1 MGKIGEQGTHEL
13 QERYSA
19 LVDAKLRKTLVTKD
33 EVIFNNRYEGSPVS
47 GAVKIPV
54 RDNEVAVT
62 DYKVKDGISYTWS
75 ETSYLT
81 VTMKDQ
87 ACSELIDGFEAAAVP
102 DGLVADRLDSAGYS
116 MGLQLDRDALKTL
129 VYAAQGKDEAG
140 VAFTDA
146 RNGKQGTITATTP
159 TKATI
164 FDSIV
169 ALGVTLDK
177 ADVPAEGRWLILN
190 PEAYAMALT
199 NADFIKQG
207 DMSQE
212 LVMQGAV
219 GQIGGFTVFKSNNIP
234 ATAEVSGKV
243 VYAIAG
249 HPDLCTRVEEWAV
262 EPQIKDFNDGKHI
275 GASYL
280 AGRKVYRHAV
290 TKPQTLA
297 MITAE

>member
-1 MGKIGEQGTHEL
+1 MAKLTGGTHEL

-47 GAVKIPV
+47 GSVKIPV
-54 RDNEVAVT
+54 RDGEVAVK
-62 DYKVKDGISYTWS
+62 DYNVINGIDTTQSATA
-75 ETSYLT
+75 YLT

-116 MGLQLDRDALKTL
+116 MGLQLDNDALKTL
-129 VYAAQGKDEAG
+129 VYAAEGKDEAG
-140 VAFTDA
+140 VAFAATDV
-146 RNGKQGTITATTP
+146 RYGKQGTVTAATP
-159 TKATI
+159 TKANI
-164 FDSIV
+164 FESIV
-169 ALGVTLDK
+169 AMGVALDK
-177 ADVPAEGRWLILN
+177 ANVPAEGRWLILS
-190 PEAYAMALT
+190 PETYAMALT
-199 NADFIKQG
+199 SDDFIKKG

-219 GQIGGFTVFKSNNIP
+219 GEVAGFTVFKSNNIP
-234 ATAEVSGKV
+234 ATSASKV

-249 HPDLCTRVEEWAV
+249 HPDFCARVEEWAV